1 MMAADKIWISTLI
14 FQDLFFFRVVLG
26 MYEPN
31 IVEINCCGPWTPIL
45 AEEILLESEAKMIWD
60 YTNRHDVIQHMD
72 RSTHHHDYYLDD
84 LGPQLYMPEET
95 FIKPYKKK
103 HV

>member
-1 MMAADKIWISTLI
+1 MMAENKIWISILI

-31 IVEINCCGPWTPIL
+31 IVGINCCGPWTPIW
-45 AEEILLESEAKMIWD
+45 AGETLLESETMINWD

-72 RSTHHHDYYLDD
+72 RSTYQHGYHMDD

-95 FIKPYKKK
+95 FLKPYKKN